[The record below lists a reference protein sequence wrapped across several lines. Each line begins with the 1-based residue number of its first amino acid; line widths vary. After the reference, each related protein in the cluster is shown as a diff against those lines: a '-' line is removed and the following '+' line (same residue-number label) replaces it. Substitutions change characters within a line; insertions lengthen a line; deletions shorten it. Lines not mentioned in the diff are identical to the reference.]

1 MKGKVYLADGD
12 KMWVGTERLA
22 AVGGVSLLLI

>member
-22 AVGGVSLLLI
+22 AVGVSLLLI